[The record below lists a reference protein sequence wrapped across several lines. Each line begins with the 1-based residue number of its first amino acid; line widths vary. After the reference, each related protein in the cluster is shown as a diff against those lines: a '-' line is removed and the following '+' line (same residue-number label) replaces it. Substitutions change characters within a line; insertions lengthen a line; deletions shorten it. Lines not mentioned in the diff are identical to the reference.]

1 MDSHPL
7 LQASSQD
14 TCAYFQRT
22 SESASAPSSK
32 CPTFPSKR
40 AAHYSRLFRLVNTSF
55 RGVTPLLQTLT
66 RRPLPKRAAY
76 FSRLFVSVNTFL
88 RRLLLQHPSQPP
100 SGEGPCV
107 GEEKYVLLCVV
118 CEGGSMNFFRTR
130 FTGKA
135 R

>member
-7 LQASSQD
+7 LQAPSQD

-40 AAHYSRLFRLVNTSF
+40 AAHYSRLFRFVNTSF

-88 RRLLLQHPSQPP
+88 RRLLPS
-100 SGEGPCV
+100 
-107 GEEKYVLLCVV
+107 LW
-118 CEGGSMNFFRTR
+118 GGV
-130 FTGKA
+130 TGVA
-135 R
+135 GAVQRGSEF

>member
-55 RGVTPLLQTLT
+55 RGMTPLLQTLT

-76 FSRLFVSVNTFL
+76 FSRLFVSVNNLFDEL
-88 RRLLLQHPSQPP
+88 
-100 SGEGPCV
+100 E
-107 GEEKYVLLCVV
+107 VLFEVV
-118 CEGGSMNFFRTR
+118 AA
-130 FTGKA
+130 TGVENQVLTQKA
-135 R
+135 NPRSVCCGDLG